1 MRQLKNKLK
10 LLMKKIKLFAAI
22 FGLGFATANAQCPLP
37 TGYNFE
43 NFISAAS
50 FSPCASGWSTNI
62 GGSFTYAT
70 GQSGLAG
77 RIDIANEYV
86 QINTADAMGVVSYY
100 AKGWNTGGNW
110 QGTFK
115 LQEST
120 NGSTW
125 TDLTVL
131 ANTAISST
139 AYTNYTVTPN
149 ANSRYLKWILTTKV
163 SGHNLGLDEINITAA
178 PVTAQ
183 EINIKQGGNTI
194 LSGGNSALF
203 NSSVG
208 TPTTVAFTIENQGS
222 VSPLTINSFAL
233 TGTAAADYTVTAPSA
248 PTTINAVSNTALT
261 ISFNPSAA
269 GTRSAILT
277 INNDDANEGA
287 YVINLNGIGGNLA
300 SVPSAQ
306 ATNLTFS
313 NIKSFRASSSFIAAS
328 GSPSGYLILK
338 KESSSA
344 ITDVPVSGTW
354 YKVGDAIGTSKV
366 IYVGSNTSIGLS
378 NIYAG
383 LPYQL
388 AIFSY
393 NGSGSFTNYLTTS
406 PLTGGFNASGSM
418 QPISEYSSIN
428 RFNSNFITSLSALIY
443 PHQSTFYGNYDET
456 MIKLFASRDTTA
468 GQKVVTC
475 VYSSENYVYT
485 EPFDFSHISREHSY
499 CHQWMPTNPADGSAA
514 APNNVERKE
523 YNDQHHLFPTNQ
535 DDVNAVR
542 SNFPMGEI
550 VTIQSSY
557 LASKRGQDASGN
569 TVFEP
574 RASHKGDFARA
585 VMYMCTSYNGQLG
598 ADGLAKNWKLK
609 NPISATIAYGQDQNV
624 LKKWHFQDLP
634 DAWEISRNDFLDS
647 LQGNRNPFIDS
658 IYYACHI
665 DFSNMTYISAPTYTT
680 GVNSPCYVAVGIK
693 ENVDT
698 HFEYVLAPNPTT
710 GEFYLM
716 IDAKVAETFKMDITD
731 VAGRNVYRKDV
742 DVVNGFNNVIVNDIK
757 LTGGVYFVNLHYKN
771 EKITRKL
778 IIQ

>member
-1 MRQLKNKLK
+1 
-10 LLMKKIKLFAAI
+10 MKKIKLFAAI
-22 FGLGFATANAQCPLP
+22 FGLSFATANAQCPLP
-37 TGYNFE
+37 VGYNFE

-50 FSPCASGWSTNI
+50 FTPCSTGWSTNI

-120 NGSTW
+120 NGTTW

-163 SGHNLGLDEINITAA
+163 SGHNLGLDEINIAA
-178 PVTAQ
+178 ALVTAQ
-183 EINIKQGGNTI
+183 EINVKQAGSTI

-203 NSSVG
+203 NSAVG
-208 TPTTVAFTIENQGS
+208 TPTTVAFSIENVGS
-222 VSPLTINSFAL
+222 ISSLNISSFTL
-233 TGTAAADYTVTAPSA
+233 SGPAAADYTVTAPVA
-248 PTTINAVSNTALT
+248 PSIVNPSSNTALT
-261 ISFNPSAA
+261 VAFNPSAA
-269 GTRSAILT
+269 GSRSAVLT

-287 YVINLNGIGGNLA
+287 YVINLNGIGGSFA
-300 SVPSAQ
+300 SQPTAQ
-306 ATNLTFS
+306 ASNLTFS
-313 NIKSFRASSSFIAAS
+313 NIKSYRASSSFNAAS
-328 GSPSGYLILK
+328 GSPNGYLILK
-338 KESSSA
+338 KQSSSA
-344 ITDVPVSGTW
+344 ITDVPVNGTW
-354 YKVGDAIGTSKV
+354 YKVGDAIGSSKV
-366 IYVGSNTSIGLS
+366 IYAGNGTTIGLS

-383 LPYQL
+383 LQYEL

-393 NGSGSFTNYLTTS
+393 NGSGAFTNYLTTS
-406 PLTGGFNASGSM
+406 PLTGGFTALATM
-418 QPISEYSSIN
+418 QPVSEYSSLN
-428 RFNSNFITSLSALIY
+428 VNNTNFLTSLSAQIY

-456 MIKLFASRDTTA
+456 MVKLFSARDTTA

-499 CHQWMPTNPADGSAA
+499 CHQWMPTNPADGSAS

-542 SNFPMGEI
+542 SNYPMGEI
-550 VTIQSSY
+550 VSVQSSY
-557 LASKRGQDASGN
+557 LQSKRGQNALGQ

-585 VMYMCTSYNGQLG
+585 IMYMATCYNGQNDAFG
-598 ADGLAKNWKLK
+598 VPQNWKLK
-609 NPISATIAYGQDQNV
+609 NPISATITYGQDQNV

-647 LQGNRNPFIDS
+647 LQGNRNPFVDS
-658 IYYACHI
+658 VRYACYI
-665 DFSNMTYISAPTYTT
+665 DFSNMSYISAPTYTT
-680 GVNSPCYVAVGIK
+680 GINSPCYVAVGIK
-693 ENVDT
+693 ENVAT
-698 HFEYVLAPNPTT
+698 HFEYVLAPNPTS

-716 IDAKVAETFKMDITD
+716 IDAKVAEKFTMDITD
-731 VAGRNVYRKDV
+731 VAGRNVYKKDV
-742 DVVNGFNNVIVNDIK
+742 DVINGFNNVVVNDIK
-757 LTGGVYFVNLHYKN
+757 LQSGVYFVNLHYKH

>member
-1 MRQLKNKLK
+1 
-10 LLMKKIKLFAAI
+10 MKKIKLFAAI

-37 TGYNFE
+37 VGYNFE

-50 FSPCASGWSTNI
+50 FTPCTTGWTTNI

-70 GQSGLAG
+70 GQVGLAG
-77 RIDIANEYV
+77 RIDLANEYV
-86 QINTADAMGVVSYY
+86 QVNTADAMGVVSYY
-100 AKGWNTGGNW
+100 LKGWNTGGTW

-131 ANTAISST
+131 TNAAISST
-139 AYTNYTVTPN
+139 GYTNFTVTPN
-149 ANSRYLKWILTTKV
+149 SNSRYLKWILTNKV
-163 SGHNLGLDEINITAA
+163 LGHNLGVDEINIAPA

-183 EINIKQGGNTI
+183 EINVKQSGNTI
-194 LSGGNSALF
+194 LSGGNSAFF
-203 NSSVG
+203 NSAVG
-208 TPTTVAFTIENQGS
+208 TPTTVGFSIENLGS
-222 VSPLTINSFAL
+222 VSSLNINSFAL
-233 TGTAAADYTVTAPSA
+233 SGSAAADYTVTAPVA
-248 PTTINAVSNTALT
+248 PTVVNSSSSTALT
-261 ISFNPSAA
+261 LVFNPSVA
-269 GTRSAILT
+269 GSRSAVLT
-277 INNDDANEGA
+277 INNDDANESA
-287 YVINLNGIGGNLA
+287 YVINLNGIGGSFA
-300 SVPSAQ
+300 SQPIAQ
-306 ATNLTFS
+306 ASNLTFS
-313 NIKSFRASSSFIAAS
+313 NIKSYRASSSFNAAS
-328 GSPSGYLILK
+328 SAPDGYLILK
-338 KESSSA
+338 KESSSV
-344 ITDVPVSGTW
+344 ITDVPVDGVW
-354 YKVGDAIGTSKV
+354 YKVGDAIGSSKV
-366 IYVGSNTSIGLS
+366 IYAGNATNIGLS

-393 NGSGSFTNYLTTS
+393 NGSGAFTNYLTAN
-406 PLTGGFNASGSM
+406 PLTGGFNAASSM
-418 QPISEYSSIN
+418 QPLSEYNSIN
-428 RFNSNFITSLSALIY
+428 RFNSNFLSTLSAQIY
-443 PHQSTFYGNYDET
+443 PHQSIFYGNYDET

-475 VYSSENYVYT
+475 VYSSQNYVYT
-485 EPFDFSHISREHSY
+485 EPFDFSVYSREHSY

-550 VTIQSSY
+550 VTVQSSF
-557 LASKRGQDASGN
+557 LQSKRGQDASGH

-585 VMYMCTSYNGQLG
+585 VMYMATCYNGQLG
-598 ADGLAKNWKLK
+598 ADGFAKNWQLK

-634 DAWEISRNDFLDS
+634 DAWEISRNDFIDS

-665 DFSNMTYISAPTYTT
+665 DFSNMTYIPAPTYTT
-680 GVNSPCYVAVGIK
+680 GVNAPCYVAVGIH
-693 ENVDT
+693 ENVAT
-698 HFEYVLAPNPTT
+698 HFEYVLAPNPTSN
-710 GEFYLM
+710 EFYLM
-716 IDAKVAETFKMDITD
+716 IDAKVAEKFNLDIMDVT
-731 VAGRNVYRKDV
+731 GRNVYKREV
-742 DVVNGFNNVIVNDIK
+742 DVINGFNNVVVNDLK
-757 LTGGVYFVNLHYKN
+757 LISGVYFVNLHYKN